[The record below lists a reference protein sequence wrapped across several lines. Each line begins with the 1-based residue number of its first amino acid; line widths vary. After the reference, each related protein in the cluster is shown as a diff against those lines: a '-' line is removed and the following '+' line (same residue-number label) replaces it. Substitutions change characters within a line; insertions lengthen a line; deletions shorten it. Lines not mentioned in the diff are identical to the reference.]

1 MADWTDPPWPQLTA
15 GKAWTDEKAAA
26 SFENPISIT
35 EGAPGS
41 PYEFSTWRPYN
52 SLING
57 DGNTGAFYDHAV
69 QGAVSQI
76 TSPVFELGWDYRF
89 VLDDLLNLIV
99 RMSLNNGDWRN
110 TIDLTTGS
118 SASYVNGVL
127 DLLNPMRGRRYS
139 EVIGYVYRDDIG
151 GENAWG
157 GVASV
162 GAYRMRNTA
171 KPPVSQVRFS
181 SPQNF
186 TGGRALMFRRRC
198 VF

>member
-1 MADWTDPPWPQLTA
+1 MADWTNIPNSSIE
-15 GKAWTDEKAAA
+15 TDKPVRAIDGRALRD
-26 SFENPISIT
+26 NPISIT

-41 PYEFSTWRPYN
+41 PYEFSTWRPYD

-89 VLDDLLNLIV
+89 VLDDLLSQTV
-99 RMSLNNGDWRN
+99 RMSLNNGDWRI

-118 SASYVNGVL
+118 NTSYLNGVL

-151 GENAWG
+151 GENGWG
-157 GVASV
+157 SGVSAGV
-162 GAYRMRNTA
+162 YRMRNTA

-186 TGGRALMFRRRC
+186 TGGRVLMFRRRC